1 MDLRRLLIIYA
12 VFWVGIFIGALLDL
26 FLGFGFVSVRHVR
39 TMPPIPD
46 FRLFLGVIIV
56 NFATSIIIFVLGV
69 LSSVVQLVAILAVSA
84 YVGELAFRAGLV
96 VGLVGIAPHA
106 PLEFL
111 GFSFI
116 AYAGQCRG
124 HGLPY
129 ARYLALGY
137 VLLLVAAVVES
148 TLSIYVLRL
157 YLTSTLNH

>member
-1 MDLRRLLIIYA
+1 
-12 VFWVGIFIGALLDL
+12 
-26 FLGFGFVSVRHVR
+26 
-39 TMPPIPD
+39 MPPIPD

-56 NFATSIIIFVLGV
+56 NFASSIIIFVLGV
-69 LSSVVQLVAILAVSA
+69 LSYVVQLVAILAVSA

-124 HGLPY
+124 RGLPY

-137 VLLLVAAVVES
+137 VLLLVAAVIES
-148 TLSIYVLRL
+148 TLSIYILHAF
-157 YLTSTLNH
+157 LTSMINH